1 MQAWKDIENFLH
13 GDRSAL
19 HSGRRHH
26 HQHHK
31 PLATTN
37 DVEDPLTSHTDDYT
51 TSNNEDFVDVATTS
65 SGMFP
70 RPGDVLIP
78 RSADTTATIRSLEH
92 NGMTITPH
100 SAMFSSPENAHT
112 TVFAAR
118 GEATVT
124 VDCVET
130 STMMIP
136 SHGDA
141 IVPVAGNA
149 GTSLFPGHGEP
160 GLMAGWE
167 DCFTPPV
174 SPTAEMMTDAY
185 DDLTDFNFMLHHSS
199 CESVGAAT
207 EQYNG
212 TELDV
217 APPPLN
223 ALQQDCVNAYY
234 PHASGTQLEHQ
245 DWYGTT
251 TYGTA
256 NDERSFQNEMWTASC
271 DCAQCRLYPPAQSYS
286 QSLSVGIQMSSSHYH
301 HHHQQ
306 QQQQQQYSLQP
317 DTSQYMTQYPH
328 SGDVYYD
335 VNTQASEPTD
345 YSNLSVSTPPIS
357 PTDFPSVCTSAG
369 AGRIDS
375 VNYSMRYDVDPVSA
389 VWDSRASCSDIYGAA
404 MADATR
410 WSSCSWRH
418 EYHLDSYSADAAAGS
433 SSHSFCS

>member
-1 MQAWKDIENFLH
+1 M
-13 GDRSAL
+13 
-19 HSGRRHH
+19 
-26 HQHHK
+26 
-31 PLATTN
+31 N
-37 DVEDPLTSHTDDYT
+37 DVEDQLTSHADDYT
-51 TSNNEDFVDVATTS
+51 TSNNEDFVNVTATGS
-65 SGMFP
+65 NMFP
-70 RPGDVLIP
+70 RPGDAFIP
-78 RSADTTATIRSLEH
+78 SRFADTSTMIRSLEH
-92 NGMTITPH
+92 NGTTITPH
-100 SAMFSSPENAHT
+100 SATVSSPENAHT
-112 TVFAAR
+112 SVFSAR

-124 VDCVET
+124 VDCAET
-130 STMMIP
+130 YTMMIP

-141 IVPVAGNA
+141 TVPVASNA
-149 GTSLFPGHGEP
+149 GTSLFPGHGET

-174 SPTAEMMTDAY
+174 SPTAEVMTEAY

-251 TYGTA
+251 TYGAA
-256 NDERSFQNEMWTASC
+256 NDERSFQNETWTASC
-271 DCAQCRLYPPAQSYS
+271 DCTQCRVYPPAQSYP
-286 QSLSVGIQMSSSHYH
+286 QSLSVGMQMSSSHH
-301 HHHQQ
+301 HY
-306 QQQQQQYSLQP
+306 QQQQQYSLQP

-328 SGDVYYD
+328 SSDVYYD

-345 YSNLSVSTPPIS
+345 YSSLSVSTPPIS
-357 PTDFPSVCTSAG
+357 PTDCTSAG

-375 VNYSMRYDVDPVSA
+375 VKYCVRYDVDPISA

-410 WSSCSWRH
+410 WPSCSWRH
-418 EYHLDSYSADAAAGS
+418 EYHLDSYSAAAAAAGL
-433 SSHSFCS
+433 SSHLFCSKCEQKIKYKRR